1 MNQVTHDSRLVH
13 LTQKGVKFMERV
25 CFRLQIKLSRMDE
38 YIERHAEVWSEM
50 RAALSETGWC
60 NYSLFIDKSD
70 GLLIGYLET
79 PNLEAAKAG
88 MAKTDVNARW
98 QAQMGEFFEEL
109 EGVAPDE
116 GFIRLTEIFHLL

>member
-1 MNQVTHDSRLVH
+1 
-13 LTQKGVKFMERV
+13 MERV

-38 YIERHAEVWSEM
+38 YIERHAEVWPEM
-50 RAALSETGWC
+50 RAALSVTGWC

-79 PNLEAAKAG
+79 PDLEAAKAG